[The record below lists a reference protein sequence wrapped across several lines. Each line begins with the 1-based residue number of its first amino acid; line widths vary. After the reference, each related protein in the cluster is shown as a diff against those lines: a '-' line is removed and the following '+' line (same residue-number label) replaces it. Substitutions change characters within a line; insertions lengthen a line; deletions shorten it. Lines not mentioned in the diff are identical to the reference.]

1 MSFVTTAEAFSSVA
15 EEQVIR
21 QKYHPLL
28 HELCAILALSDDDTC
43 SVQCLSD
50 VVNRVEIAN
59 NNRQLTMSKY
69 EPLCD

>member
-21 QKYHPLL
+21 RKYHPLL
-28 HELCAILALSDDDTC
+28 QELCAILALSDGTC

-50 VVNRVEIAN
+50 NVTVEIV
-59 NNRQLTMSKY
+59 TIIDTCSY
-69 EPLCD
+69 SC